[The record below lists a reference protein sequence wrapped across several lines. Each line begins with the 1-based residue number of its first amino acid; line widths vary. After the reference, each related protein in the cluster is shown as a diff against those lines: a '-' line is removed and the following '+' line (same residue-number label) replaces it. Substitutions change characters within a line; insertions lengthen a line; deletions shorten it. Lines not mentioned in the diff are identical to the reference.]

1 MHDVAHQ
8 TLVYRIEPSPLGL
21 LDNRWA
27 MEHRC
32 NLCRR
37 AVPTDQL
44 LNHRPSPRRADLR
57 PKSHVDDMSPSKPP
71 GNDPFHP
78 TTQDNGA
85 DFAYVAFTIGRT

>member
-32 NLCRR
+32 NLRRR

-44 LNHRPSPRRADLR
+44 LNHRPSPRRADLL

-85 DFAYVAFTIGRT
+85 DCAYVAFTIGRT